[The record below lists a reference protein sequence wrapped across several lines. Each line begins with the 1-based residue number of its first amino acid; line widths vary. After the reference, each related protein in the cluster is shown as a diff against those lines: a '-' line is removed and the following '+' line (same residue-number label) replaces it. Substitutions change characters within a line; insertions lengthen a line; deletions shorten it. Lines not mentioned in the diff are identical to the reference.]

1 MGGIFNKVVV
11 GAVLLT
17 PTLAFADV
25 APKCGCAV
33 NSAGVGV
40 GWVLLAG
47 ITALV
52 IRHRRRG

>member
-1 MGGIFNKVVV
+1 MGGIFKQVVI
-11 GAVLLT
+11 GGVLLT

-33 NSAGVGV
+33 DSAGVGL